1 MAYAFEYNGSER
13 FEVRFRNLDTGELL
27 PDLIP
32 GTLSALVWTAG
43 SDALLYGLANENWRT
58 DNVRLHK
65 LGTPVSGD
73 KLLYKEADIG
83 FGVGIGKTAA
93 DNYIV
98 IATGDNETSEVY
110 LLPADDPEATPLLVA
125 PRRKGREE
133 R

>member
-1 MAYAFEYNGSER
+1 MAYAFDDNGSER

-27 PDLIP
+27 PDVIP

-73 KLLYKEADIG
+73 KLLYQEAAIG
-83 FGVGIGKTAA
+83 FGVGIGKKIGSASCR
-93 DNYIV
+93 DRGCQYV
-98 IATGDNETSEVY
+98 
-110 LLPADDPEATPLLVA
+110 
-125 PRRKGREE
+125 
-133 R
+133 